1 MLLIWICFICTAMI
15 LFISQILFYHLAKNV
30 VDLDLF
36 YLLALGLCIQSY
48 LIFCQKLLLAWIMP
62 SAYVSFLSKDVV
74 DLDLFYLLAKGKP
87 ISVNPTDTLSQLI
100 PSIKFISNTISN
112 NIFSSDL
119 TFQSNVFLNSICCM
133 LLQTQ

>member
-1 MLLIWICFICTAMI
+1 MLLIWICFISSAII
-15 LFISQILFYHLAKNV
+15 LFTSQILFYHLAKNV

-36 YLLALGLCIQSY
+36 YLLGLGLCIQSY
-48 LIFCQKLLLAWIMP
+48 LIFCQKLLLTWIMP
-62 SAYVSFLSKDVV
+62 SANFLFLAKDVV

-87 ISVNPTDTLSQLI
+87 ISVNLTDTLSQLI

-112 NIFSSDL
+112 NIFSSDSKS
-119 TFQSNVFLNSICCM
+119 QSIVCFNSICCM